1 MAIYK
6 RLQRY
11 LTAGLIYISLM
22 IDGIEYIFVCLFAI
36 LMFSLME
43 LCSNLLPV
51 YLLDCVFLIDIS
63 FLNCGIKT

>member
-11 LTAGLIYISLM
+11 LTAVLIYISLM

-36 LMFSLME
+36 LMSSLME

-51 YLLDCVFLIDIS
+51 YLLD
-63 FLNCGIKT
+63 